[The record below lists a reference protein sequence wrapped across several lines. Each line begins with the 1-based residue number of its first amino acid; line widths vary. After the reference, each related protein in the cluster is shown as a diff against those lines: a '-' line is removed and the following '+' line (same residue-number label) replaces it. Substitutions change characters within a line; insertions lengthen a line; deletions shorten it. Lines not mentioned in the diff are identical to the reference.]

1 MPLQTELMEVKVLIQ
16 NDLVLP
22 DHTHAGTSS
31 EKTAQHASFDLIDA
45 YYKRWLRSE
54 CLQFTDIVRTRT
66 GMQISVSYDLEKIKI
81 AASW

>member
-16 NDLVLP
+16 NDVLK
-22 DHTHAGTSS
+22 TLILRAGTSN
-31 EKTAQHASFDLIDA
+31 EKTTQHASFDLIDT